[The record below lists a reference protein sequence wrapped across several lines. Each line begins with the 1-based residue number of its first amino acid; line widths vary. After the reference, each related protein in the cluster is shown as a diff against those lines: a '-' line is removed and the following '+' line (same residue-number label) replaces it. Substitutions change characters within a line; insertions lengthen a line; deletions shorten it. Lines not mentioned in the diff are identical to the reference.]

1 MSSAHRGTATGV
13 TEAALLGDRRFRP
26 HRHECQLDGIFSQ
39 KSLCGLFFCHAAL
52 LAIKQIESPFTNDL
66 RQFQEIA
73 SSAPLAMVAV
83 AIDYVSPELGCLC
96 HYQIKFPLRQLIKLL
111 KLNRSV
117 KQVTFKP
124 LWI

>member
-1 MSSAHRGTATGV
+1 LAAWGSHSQLPKRPCWAIDDSGHTGTTANSMASIV
-13 TEAALLGDRRFRP
+13 KKVCVVF
-26 HRHECQLDGIFSQ
+26 
-39 KSLCGLFFCHAAL
+39 FFCRAAL
-52 LAIKQIESPFTNDL
+52 LAIKLIDSPFTNDL

-73 SSAPLAMVAV
+73 GGAPLAMVAV